1 VFAYGETFDYHYNGF
16 SKAVLWPLLHGI
28 PPASIY
34 SINRNIPV
42 DKAWSAYLQVNEAF
56 AQQILQFYTP
66 ETDVIWIHDYHLFLL
81 PFIIRQ
87 QLPDVTIGFFLHT
100 CFPSSEIFRILP
112 YRKQILQGMLASDV
126 IAVQTSADAH
136 HLMTSC
142 TKILG
147 CTRSDE
153 GVTSDK
159 GHFTQIKVSPIG
171 VDLGLIQHFK
181 EEAIP
186 AGVKQMLL
194 KENKDRIV
202 LVSVDEMDY
211 VKGITHKLSAF
222 EHFLETY
229 PELRQKVVLIQ
240 IVFPGRSDCEEYH
253 ALQSAVNEQVGR
265 INSTYA
271 TVDSLPIR
279 YVNRYV
285 SKPELLSIFA
295 ASRVAIITP
304 LKDGMNLLPFQ
315 YIACQ
320 DVKDPG
326 SLIVSEFAGCSS
338 SLRSAAAVINPWDTD
353 EFAEAIYSGI
363 NFDLKTRVEKHEKL
377 MNYVE
382 NHTVQSWANEQVDT
396 LMEISHRRQEE

>member
-1 VFAYGETFDYHYNGF
+1 
-16 SKAVLWPLLHGI
+16 
-28 PPASIY
+28 
-34 SINRNIPV
+34 
-42 DKAWSAYLQVNEAF
+42 
-56 AQQILQFYTP
+56 
-66 ETDVIWIHDYHLFLL
+66 
-81 PFIIRQ
+81 
-87 QLPDVTIGFFLHT
+87 
-100 CFPSSEIFRILP
+100 
-112 YRKQILQGMLASDV
+112 MLASDV
-126 IAVQTSADAH
+126 IAVQTAADAH
-136 HLMTSC
+136 HLMSSC
-142 TKILG
+142 AKILG
-147 CTRSDE
+147 YTRSEE
-153 GVTSDK
+153 GMTSDR

-171 VDLGLIQHFK
+171 IDLGLIQRFK

-186 AGVKQMLL
+186 PIKQRLL
-194 KENKDRIV
+194 NDYKDRIV

-222 EHFLETY
+222 EHFLETW
-229 PELRQKVVLIQ
+229 PEYRQKVVLIQ

-279 YVNRYV
+279 YINRYV

-304 LKDGMNLLPFQ
+304 LKDGMNLLPSQ

-320 DVKDPG
+320 DSQDPG

-338 SLRSAAAVINPWDTD
+338 SLRGAAYVINPWATD

-363 NFDLKTRVEKHEKL
+363 NDDQTTRVEKHKKL
-377 MNYVE
+377 LNYVE
-382 NHTVQSWANEQVDT
+382 NHTVQSWANDLVNS
-396 LMEISHRRQEE
+396 LMEISHRRQDE